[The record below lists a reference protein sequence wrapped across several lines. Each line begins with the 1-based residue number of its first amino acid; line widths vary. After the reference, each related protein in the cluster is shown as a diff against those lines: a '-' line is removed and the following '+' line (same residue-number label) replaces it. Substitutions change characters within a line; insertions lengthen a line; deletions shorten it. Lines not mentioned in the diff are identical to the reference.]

1 MPKILLK
8 NGQVVSGEGV
18 KNLDLLIENGKIIE
32 VLKSDVIIPEVVEMM
47 KEVDFKEIDLKGKY
61 VLPGIIDV
69 HVHFRTPGHEYKED
83 FTTGSMASVAGGI
96 TTVLDMPNNVPPT
109 INSRTLKAKRTL
121 INGKTYVNYGLYIGF
136 DGENLDEIEKA
147 KNVAGV
153 KVYTG
158 SSTAS
163 GHVNYETLRK
173 LFEVTDKLIVVHAE
187 DQEIIDEHLGRT
199 LVGVEGADIPA
210 DVHSKIRP
218 IHAEVKAITYVCE
231 MAKKHGRRVHFA
243 HVSSEEGLK
252 VISQFREFGVTCEVT
267 PHHLTFNREDYE
279 KFGNFL
285 KINPPIRDKEDIF
298 ALWKGIKSGEV
309 DVIATDHAP
318 HTVEEKEQP
327 YEKAPSGVPGEET
340 MLAVMLNAVNDKAME
355 IHEVAKLMCE
365 NPAKIFGLKT
375 KGKLEKWYDADITVV
390 DMDLEKKVENKKLF
404 TKCKWSLYNGTTFKG
419 WPVMT
424 FVGGELVYK
433 DGKIAGMPMGK
444 EVLF

>member
-8 NGQVVSGEGV
+8 NGQVVSSEGV
-18 KNLDLLIENGKIIE
+18 QNLDLMIENGKIIE
-32 VLKSDVIIPEVVEMM
+32 IIKSDVIIPEVLEMM
-47 KEVDFKEIDLKGKY
+47 KEADFKEIDLKGKY

-69 HVHFRTPGHEYKED
+69 HVHFRTPGHEQKED
-83 FTTGSMASVAGGI
+83 FTTGSAAAIAGGI

-109 INSRTLKAKRTL
+109 INSKTLKAKRSL

-136 DGENLDEIEKA
+136 DGENFEEIERA
-147 KNVAGV
+147 KNISGI

-163 GHVNYETLRK
+163 GHVNYENLKK

-187 DQEIIDEHLGRT
+187 DQSTIDENLGRT
-199 LVGVEGADIPA
+199 LVGVEGVEIPA
-210 DVHSKIRP
+210 SVHSKIRP
-218 IHAEVKAITYVCE
+218 VHAEVKAITYVCE
-231 MAKKHGRRVHFA
+231 MAKKYGKRVHIA

-252 VISQFREFGVTCEVT
+252 VIAQYREFGVTCEVT

-285 KINPPIRDKEDIF
+285 KVNPPIRDKEDVF
-298 ALWKGIKSGEV
+298 ALWKGIKSGEI
-309 DVIATDHAP
+309 DMIATDHAP
-318 HTVEEKEQP
+318 HTVEEKSLS
-327 YEKAPSGVPGEET
+327 YEKAPSGVPGVET
-340 MLAVMLNAVNDKAME
+340 SLAVMLNAVNDKAMD
-355 IHEVAKLMCE
+355 ISEVVKLMCE
-365 NPAKIFGLKT
+365 NPAKIFGLKS

-390 DMDLEKKVENKKLF
+390 DLDLEKKVENKKLF
-404 TKCKWSLYNGTTFKG
+404 TKCKWSLYDGMSFKG

-424 FVGGELVYK
+424 FIGGELVYK
-433 DGKIAGMPMGK
+433 DGKIVGEPVGK

>member
-1 MPKILLK
+1 
-8 NGQVVSGEGV
+8 
-18 KNLDLLIENGKIIE
+18 
-32 VLKSDVIIPEVVEMM
+32 
-47 KEVDFKEIDLKGKY
+47 
-61 VLPGIIDV
+61 
-69 HVHFRTPGHEYKED
+69 
-83 FTTGSMASVAGGI
+83 
-96 TTVLDMPNNVPPT
+96 
-109 INSRTLKAKRTL
+109 
-121 INGKTYVNYGLYIGF
+121 
-136 DGENLDEIEKA
+136 
-147 KNVAGV
+147 
-153 KVYTG
+153 
-158 SSTAS
+158 
-163 GHVNYETLRK
+163 
-173 LFEVTDKLIVVHAE
+173 
-187 DQEIIDEHLGRT
+187 
-199 LVGVEGADIPA
+199 
-210 DVHSKIRP
+210 
-218 IHAEVKAITYVCE
+218 